1 MAGEQSFPPFPYS
14 EILKVWMLLYGSLY
28 RQKKGITEDETVGWH
43 HQLSGHE
50 FEQGPGVGDG
60 QGNLAY

>member
-28 RQKKGITEDETVGWH
+28 RQEKKGITEDETVGWH
-43 HQLSGHE
+43 PQLDGHK
-50 FEQGPGVGDG
+50 FEQGLVVGDR
-60 QGNLAY
+60 L